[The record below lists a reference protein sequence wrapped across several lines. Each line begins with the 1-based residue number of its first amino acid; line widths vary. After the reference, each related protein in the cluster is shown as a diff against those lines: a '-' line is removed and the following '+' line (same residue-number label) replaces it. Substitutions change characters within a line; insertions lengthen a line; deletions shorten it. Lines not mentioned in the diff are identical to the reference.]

1 MEIKIENA
9 KAALKTADESVK
21 KVLLA
26 LLPEL
31 KGTGA
36 QAVENRPITERV
48 KTFEDACREL
58 GEDHPFVLAYQ
69 NTILRDPEVAEDN
82 RDILAYLKLRIITA
96 ALNEG
101 WEPQFTEDEVRWYLW
116 FTLWTEEEL
125 SKKSDEWKT
134 GRNIV
139 SADDYSGDYAGFAP
153 AFSGVAPSDT
163 YTSFCSRLCFKSEAL
178 ATYCGK
184 HFISLWA
191 DFNLI
196 RKK

>member
-31 KGTGA
+31 KETEA
-36 QAVENRPITERV
+36 QTAANRPITERV

-69 NTILRDPEVAEDN
+69 NTNLRDPEVAEDN
-82 RDILAYLKLRIITA
+82 RDILTYLKLRIIAA

-101 WEPQFTEDEVRWYLW
+101 WKPQFIEDEWRWYPW

-125 SKKSDEWKT
+125 SEKSDEWKADQHLIST
-134 GRNIV
+134 G
-139 SADDYSGDYAGFAP
+139 DYSGDYAGFAC
-153 AFSGVAPSDT
+153 AHSNDAPS
-163 YTSFCSRLCFKSEAL
+163 YANANVGSRLCFKSEAL

-184 HFISLWA
+184 QFISLWA
-191 DFNLI
+191 DFNMI
-196 RKK
+196 KK

>member
-31 KGTGA
+31 KETEA
-36 QAVENRPITERV
+36 QTAANRPITERV

-58 GEDHPFVLAYQ
+58 GEDNHLVEQYRVIEENADF
-69 NTILRDPEVAEDN
+69 TSDGH
-82 RDILAYLKLRIITA
+82 DIFTYLKLRIIAA

-101 WEPQFTEDEVRWYLW
+101 WEPQFTEDEWRWYPW

-125 SKKSDEWKT
+125 SEKSDEWKADRHLIST
-134 GRNIV
+134 GD
-139 SADDYSGDYAGFAP
+139 SAGFAY
-153 AFSGVAPSDT
+153 AYSMHAPSHST
-163 YTSFCSRLCFKSEAL
+163 AHIGSRLCFKSEAL

-184 HFISLWA
+184 QFISLWA
-191 DFNLI
+191 DFNMI
-196 RKK
+196 KK

>member
-31 KGTGA
+31 KETEVQTVA
-36 QAVENRPITERV
+36 NRPITERV

-58 GEDHPFVLAYQ
+58 GEDNHFVEQYRAIEE
-69 NTILRDPEVAEDN
+69 NADFTSDGH
-82 RDILAYLKLRIITA
+82 DIFTYLKLRIIAA

-101 WEPQFTEDEVRWYLW
+101 WEPQFTEDEWCWYPC

-125 SKKSDEWKT
+125 SEKSEEWKADQHLIST
-134 GRNIV
+134 G
-139 SADDYSGDYAGFAP
+139 DYSGDYAGFAY
-153 AFSGVAPSDT
+153 SRSDNAPSFT
-163 YTSFCSRLCFKSEAL
+163 NMNVGSRLCFKSKAL

-184 HFISLWA
+184 QFISLWA
-191 DFNLI
+191 DFNMI
-196 RKK
+196 KK